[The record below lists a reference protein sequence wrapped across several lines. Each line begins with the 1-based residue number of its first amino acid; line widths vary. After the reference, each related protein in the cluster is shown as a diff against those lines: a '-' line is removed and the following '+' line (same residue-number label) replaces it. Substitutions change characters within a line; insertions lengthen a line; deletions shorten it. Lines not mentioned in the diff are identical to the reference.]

1 MVIRRSNSLTARITG
16 NRGAR
21 PEGNGSTQHLMQMTG
36 RRAAR
41 ESFLAPNNCT
51 TSSRVSRA
59 KASVKQAKLGWRRIT
74 LRHSSLERRL
84 MRAAWPVLEPDAA
97 AGVES
102 VL

>member
-1 MVIRRSNSLTARITG
+1 
-16 NRGAR
+16 
-21 PEGNGSTQHLMQMTG
+21 
-36 RRAAR
+36 
-41 ESFLAPNNCT
+41 
-51 TSSRVSRA
+51 
-59 KASVKQAKLGWRRIT
+59 GWRRIT

>member
-1 MVIRRSNSLTARITG
+1 
-16 NRGAR
+16 R

-59 KASVKQAKLGWRRIT
+59 KAGCACGCGEAAKEERVEGIDYWR
-74 LRHSSLERRL
+74 LF
-84 MRAAWPVLEPDAA
+84 
-97 AGVES
+97 
-102 VL
+102 